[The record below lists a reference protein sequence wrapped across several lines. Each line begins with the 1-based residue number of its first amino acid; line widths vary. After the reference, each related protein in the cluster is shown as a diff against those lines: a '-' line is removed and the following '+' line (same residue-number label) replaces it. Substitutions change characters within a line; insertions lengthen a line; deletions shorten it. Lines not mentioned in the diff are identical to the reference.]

1 MKVLIATDGSADATI
16 ALRTAIRVLTPVDR
30 HLDLM
35 SVAPAYPHRRRGGR
49 RRQDYERRILGE
61 ITQILSDA
69 RASVSPDSDGLNVV
83 AEIGS
88 PAGIIVDRA
97 EAYDL
102 TVIGPKGRGMT
113 RDMGL
118 GPVASRVVEHALGPV
133 LVAREFRS
141 DGGLR
146 ALIAV
151 DGSTASL
158 KAIDCFRS
166 LFDLGSAEICLMHV
180 RETPWIHLGLE
191 EDWETYDDDEK
202 QQSEAGVF
210 EKELVREADV
220 VLDQARAR
228 LHMERATVSTRVDE
242 GKPADEILSEAERGQ
257 YDLVVLGATG
267 IRDLKH
273 SMLGSVSSKVAW
285 NAPCSVLIVRDS
297 E

>member
-1 MKVLIATDGSADATI
+1 MKVLIATDGSPDATI

-69 RASVSPDSDGLNVV
+69 RASASPDSDGLNVV

-151 DGSTASL
+151 DGSAASL

-166 LFDLGSAEICLMHV
+166 LFDLGGADICLMHV

-202 QQSEAGVF
+202 QHSEAGVF
-210 EKELVREADV
+210 ETELVREADV

-267 IRDLKH
+267 MRDLKH

-285 NAPCSVLIVRDS
+285 NAPCSVLIVRES